1 MKKLIVLVLAVL
13 PFLSF
18 AQYDSDFESKGKVEI
33 HVGYGLLTAPDIITA
48 FSDIFTTA
56 LLPGMIEKAESKGFG
71 TFFGGAEYY
80 INNHFTAGLQYS
92 HAAYEHTYNMADQS
106 VARMNT
112 QYHTVMVSGKGIWF
126 NQSLFQIYSALAVGP
141 TFTKAENE
149 LGDTKTNTA
158 FAFHISP
165 VGIRIGN
172 HIAFFAEAGF
182 GYQGLISAGVSVRF

>member
-1 MKKLIVLVLAVL
+1 MLAVL
-13 PFLSF
+13 PFFSF
-18 AQYDSDFESKGKVEI
+18 AQSDSDFDSKGKIEI
-33 HVGYGLLTAPDIITA
+33 HAGYGLLTAPDIITA
-48 FSDIFTTA
+48 FSDVFTTA
-56 LLPGMIEKAESKGFG
+56 LLPGMIEKVESKGFG
-71 TFFGGAEYY
+71 TVFGGAEYY
-80 INNHFTAGLQYS
+80 ISNHFAAGLQYS

-106 VARMNT
+106 VAKMNN
-112 QYHTVMVSGKGIWF
+112 QYHTILLRGKAIWF

-158 FAFHISP
+158 FAFHASP
-165 VGIRIGN
+165 VGVRIGN